1 MSKQSR
7 AVDFNKIGITNLL
20 LLPLSVVFFIV
31 SRLRFYC
38 YKLGILRVYHSKKP
52 VIVVGNITV
61 GGSGKTP
68 IVIALCHYFEQ
79 QGKRVGVVSRGY
91 GGGYTQNVLLLKDST
106 KPSECGDEPALIA
119 NETNTNVVVARKRSL
134 AVQYL
139 IERDLADI
147 IISDDGLQHY
157 AMGRQ
162 VEIAVID
169 SVDGFGNGLLL
180 PAGPL
185 RELPS
190 RLSSVDIVVNN
201 GSGDDAKISSH
212 LVAKKFINV
221 VTGETKP
228 LDGFEATRCYGV
240 AGIAKPERF
249 FATLGKLGVDVIAK
263 PFSDHHPFSV
273 KDLNFNE
280 EYPILM
286 TSKDCVKCRSFA
298 TSRMWYLT
306 VEAELSDDFYQQ
318 LELKL

>member
-1 MSKQSR
+1 MSNLSR
-7 AVDFNKIGITNLL
+7 IVNFNKVRLTNLF
-20 LLPLSVVFFIV
+20 LLPLSVVFFVV

-38 YKLGILRVYHSKKP
+38 YKLGVLKAYRSTIP
-52 VIVVGNITV
+52 VIVLGNITV

-91 GGGYTQNVLLLKDST
+91 GGKYEQDVLLVVDST
-106 KPSECGDEPALIA
+106 KSSECGDEPALIA
-119 NETNTNVVVARKRSL
+119 SETRAKVVVARKRSL

-139 IERDLADI
+139 TEHNLADI

-162 VEIAVID
+162 IEIAV
-169 SVDGFGNGLLL
+169 VDAVSGLGNGLLL

-190 RLSSVDIVVNN
+190 RLLSVDIVISN
-201 GSGDDAKISSH
+201 GGDDEIASH
-212 LVAKKFINV
+212 LVAKQFMNV
-221 VTGETKP
+221 VTGEIKS
-228 LDGFEATRCYGV
+228 LNGFKATRCYGV

-249 FATLGKLGVDVIAK
+249 FASLEALEIDVVQK
-263 PFSDHHPFSV
+263 PFSDHHAFTS
-273 KDLNFNE
+273 KDLSFDE

-298 TSRMWYLT
+298 TSQMWYLA
-306 VEAELSDDFYQQ
+306 VNAELSHDFYQQ
-318 LELKL
+318 LESKL

>member
-1 MSKQSR
+1 MSIPSR
-7 AVDFNKIGITNLL
+7 IVDLNKVRLTNLL

-38 YKLGILRVYHSKKP
+38 YKLGVLKAYRSKIP

-68 IVIALCHYFEQ
+68 IVIALCHYFER

-91 GGGYTQNVLLLKDST
+91 GGEYKQDKLLVTSST

-119 NETNTNVVVARKRSL
+119 SETNANVVVARRRSL
-134 AVQYL
+134 AVKYL
-139 IERDLADI
+139 SEHDLVDI

-157 AMGRQ
+157 AMGRKI
-162 VEIAVID
+162 EIAV
-169 SVDGFGNGLLL
+169 VDTAGGLGNGLLL

-190 RLSSVDIVVNN
+190 RLASVDIVINN
-201 GSGDDAKISSH
+201 GAGSDAEISSH
-212 LVAKKFINV
+212 LVAKQFINV
-221 VTGETKP
+221 ATGEEKP
-228 LDGFEATRCYGV
+228 LDSFKATRCYGV

-249 FATLGKLGVDVIAK
+249 FATLEALKIDVVQK
-263 PFSDHHPFSV
+263 PFSDHHPFSDN
-273 KDLNFNE
+273 DLSFE
-280 EYPILM
+280 EGYPILM

-298 TSRMWYLT
+298 TSQMWYLA
-306 VEAELSDDFYQQ
+306 VNAELSDDFYQQ
-318 LELKL
+318 LESKL

>member
-1 MSKQSR
+1 L
-7 AVDFNKIGITNLL
+7 NKVRLTNLL
-20 LLPLSVVFFIV
+20 LLPLSAVFFIV

-38 YKLGILRVYHSKKP
+38 YKLGVLRVSHTKTP

-91 GGGYTQNVLLLKDST
+91 DGEYKQDTLLVTEST
-106 KPSECGDEPALIA
+106 KPAECGDEPALIA
-119 NETNTNVVVARKRSL
+119 SETKANVVVAKRRSL

-201 GSGDDAKISSH
+201 GSGDDAKISSR
-212 LVAKKFINV
+212 LVAKQFVNV
-221 VTGETKP
+221 VTGEKKS
-228 LDGFEATRCYGV
+228 LDSFKATRCYGI

-249 FATLGKLGVDVIAK
+249 FATLKALEIDVVKK
-263 PFSDHHPFSV
+263 PFSDHHPFSDN
-273 KDLNFNE
+273 DLSFE
-280 EYPILM
+280 KGYPILM
-286 TSKDCVKCRSFA
+286 TSKDCVKCRTFA
-298 TSRMWYLT
+298 TSQMWYLA
-306 VEAELSDDFYQQ
+306 VNAELSDGFYQQ
-318 LELKL
+318 LESKL